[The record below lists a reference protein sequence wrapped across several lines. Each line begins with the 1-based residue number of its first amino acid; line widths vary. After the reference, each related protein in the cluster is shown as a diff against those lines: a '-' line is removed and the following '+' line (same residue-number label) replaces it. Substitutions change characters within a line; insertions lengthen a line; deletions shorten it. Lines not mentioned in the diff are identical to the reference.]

1 MAFAVAE
8 AGLMLLCFLSS
19 SLTFAEPIGIIVL
32 TNSSGVIKSPNFP
45 NNYPNNFNGKWR
57 ISPETSHVNI
67 SIEYF
72 KLEDSSSCKK
82 FDFVQLKARVGYSTR
97 ETTWCGFISPRQR
110 TLKVNGRAIEIT
122 FRSDASFNTKGFK
135 ISYRGY
141 DVDPCVHN
149 NGGCSHNCSLV
160 KGARVCSCPE
170 GYRIMYDKRRC
181 TGINS
186 CYFMGHKCPYYRG
199 LQCTDL
205 VNGTGKCVCRK
216 GFKEKDGK
224 CIDINECQEAPDR
237 CGPGTCRNYRG
248 SYSCDCQPGFR
259 ENYRIRKCV
268 GINSC
273 YFVQHTICPYYEGWK
288 CTDLANGTA
297 KCECKRGFK
306 KKDGKCIDI
315 NECQDAPDRCG
326 PGRCLNDRGS
336 YSCDCQ
342 PGFRQN
348 NTIQPTCVDINECA
362 SVKNACDHEC
372 INTEGSYNCSCGS
385 GYTLENDN
393 KTCRDINECDHAD
406 KSCGNASCINTPG
419 SFECHCPHGY
429 EFDDEL
435 PACKDVN
442 ECRSRKHACDQVC
455 TNTEGSFMCGC
466 HAGYIV
472 SNDSKSCQDKN
483 ECDHADLTCG
493 NASCVNIAGSY
504 KCHCSTGYEF
514 DDGLRACKDINEC
527 ASVKNACNHECTN
540 TEGSYTCSCR
550 PGYFLHKDGK
560 SCEVMPLYPA
570 SQVNNELHG

>member
-8 AGLMLLCFLSS
+8 AGLMLLFFLSS

-32 TNSSGVIKSPNFP
+32 TNSSGVIESPNFP

-82 FDFVQLKARVGYSTR
+82 FDFVQLKARVGYITR

-110 TLKVNGRAIEIT
+110 TLKVDGRAIEIT

-170 GYRIMYDKRRC
+170 GHRIIYDKRRC

-186 CYFMGHKCPYYRG
+186 CYFMGNKCPYYRG
-199 LQCTDL
+199 LQCRDL

-224 CIDINECQEAPDR
+224 CIDINECQDAPDR

-259 ENYRIRKCV
+259 
-268 GINSC
+268 
-273 YFVQHTICPYYEGWK
+273 
-288 CTDLANGTA
+288 
-297 KCECKRGFK
+297 
-306 KKDGKCIDI
+306 
-315 NECQDAPDRCG
+315 
-326 PGRCLNDRGS
+326 
-336 YSCDCQ
+336 
-342 PGFRQN
+342 QN
-348 NTIQPTCVDINECA
+348 NTVQPTCVDINECA

-429 EFDDEL
+429 EFDDEI

-455 TNTEGSFMCGC
+455 INTEGSFMCSC
-466 HAGYIV
+466 HAGYIL